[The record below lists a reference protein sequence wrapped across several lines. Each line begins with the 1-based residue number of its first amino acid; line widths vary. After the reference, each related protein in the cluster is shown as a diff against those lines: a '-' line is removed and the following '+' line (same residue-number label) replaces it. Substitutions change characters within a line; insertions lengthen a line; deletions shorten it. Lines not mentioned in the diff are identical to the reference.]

1 MNASVNSVQEACAK
15 CFVYHISIFEI
26 LQITWKNETKS
37 IKPLA
42 FSFSPINLAFFLFL
56 ICLFMWFAWFQILIC
71 ELQSIRHKVLL
82 LSRLYTCVSK
92 SEIKSLALNKYFCH
106 IFRNDF
112 SYFRTLCP
120 QPCSAC
126 RRLIPKDF
134 SKPII
139 FNYLSPRAS
148 LLTIC
153 LLLCKTQQMLSDC
166 HWCEPPRLGQN
177 CVCQVL

>member
-1 MNASVNSVQEACAK
+1 MLCVS
-15 CFVYHISIFEI
+15 HINI
-26 LQITWKNETKS
+26 W
-37 IKPLA
+37 
-42 FSFSPINLAFFLFL
+42 NLANHMKKWNKEHQTLSFQFFTNKFSIFLFL

-126 RRLIPKDF
+126 RHLIPKDF
-134 SKPII
+134 SKTII